1 MRELFFIEFFKK
13 IFYKYL
19 IKLFVIVYVCFIFFF
34 QMEISF
40 KDQVVILDEVYNMED
55 IFRDLVGEKIG
66 DDVLEKVVN
75 ELDEMSQ

>member
-1 MRELFFIEFFKK
+1 MCELFFIEFFKK